1 MDARTLYGATGNQIM
16 AINTLFQL
24 LAVKEQALFNFFQ
37 DALFPH
43 MNGLLRDPKH
53 LCVFLF
59 GAVFEVKLVDQLI
72 MICAA
77 PFVFKK
83 KISP

>member
-1 MDARTLYGATGNQIM
+1 
-16 AINTLFQL
+16 
-24 LAVKEQALFNFFQ
+24 
-37 DALFPH
+37 

-72 MICAA
+72 ICLLYTSDAA
-77 PFVFKK
+77 DD
-83 KISP
+83 